1 MSAANTFYGHVYQTC
16 KLCVPYVTICW
27 GIFKRNNTG
36 TMFNLP
42 PPPLPTTND
51 RLCLASGLLPW
62 GHIDRKPCPIYV
74 SWWRQSTSIRAD
86 TLCCRIRECGIHGE
100 ADPDEEEQVLGDPE
114 DGRAEEERGS
124 PREQREHQR
133 REQQPRPRSRPSQAD
148 SESFAAQRTLNTHDS
163 GLVQLSV
170 TFAVNL
176 SLPARLRRFSLVF
189 SSNCVLHNPNHQ
201 AGECPPWD

>member
-1 MSAANTFYGHVYQTC
+1 
-16 KLCVPYVTICW
+16 
-27 GIFKRNNTG
+27 
-36 TMFNLP
+36 MFNLPP

-62 GHIDRKPCPIYV
+62 GHIDRKAHPVDV
-74 SWWRQSTSIRAD
+74 SWWRQSTSVRAD
-86 TLCCRIRECGIHGE
+86 TSCCRIRECGIHGE

-133 REQQPRPRSRPSQAD
+133 REQQPRPWSRPSQAD

-189 SSNCVLHNPNHQ
+189 SSNRVLHNPNHQ